1 MEAEK
6 LSSLLLIKEE
16 KNLEEGLIE
25 NTGEGSSFAD
35 PLLEVK
41 AEPEFFDHGEF
52 DVNCSSQSVKY
63 EEGISPSCD
72 DERVKICIAEESRHF
87 GRRDAFS
94 KREKSHM
101 RTHREKPHTCSICQ
115 KSFSQSTNFKR
126 HMRTHTGE
134 QPYNCSICKRS
145 FSQSSDLKR
154 HIRTHTR
161 EKPYT
166 CSICQKSFSL
176 STNLKDMRITREKH
190 IIVLYV
196 KSQ

>member
-6 LSSLLLIKEE
+6 SSSLLLIKEE
-16 KNLEEGLIE
+16 KNLEDGLIE
-25 NTGEGSSFAD
+25 NRVEGSSFAD
-35 PLLEVK
+35 PFLEVK
-41 AEPEFFDHGEF
+41 AEPEFFDHGDF

-72 DERVKICIAEESRHF
+72 DESVKKICIAEESRHF

-115 KSFSQSTNFKR
+115 KSFSHSANLKK

-134 QPYNCSICKRS
+134 QPYNCSIC
-145 FSQSSDLKR
+145 
-154 HIRTHTR
+154 
-161 EKPYT
+161 
-166 CSICQKSFSL
+166 QKSFSF
-176 STNLKDMRITREKH
+176 STNLKNHMRTHTGEKP
-190 IIVLYV
+190 I
-196 KSQ
+196 